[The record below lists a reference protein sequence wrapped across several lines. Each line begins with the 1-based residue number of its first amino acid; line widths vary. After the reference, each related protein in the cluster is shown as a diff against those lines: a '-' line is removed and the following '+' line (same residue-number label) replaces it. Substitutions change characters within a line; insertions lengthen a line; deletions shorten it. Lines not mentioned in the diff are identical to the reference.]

1 MLFYRYTFCQSQEI
15 AIAIIK
21 KIGSKLIIILSMLPI
36 LLYSV
41 ITPLSIGEGLVVK
54 LFQLL
59 LLQQYHIFYMWSVWE
74 HVDRLNGCHL
84 I

>member
-1 MLFYRYTFCQSQEI
+1 MLKMMMS
-15 AIAIIK
+15 
-21 KIGSKLIIILSMLPI
+21 LLPI

-41 ITPLSIGEGLVVK
+41 ITPLSIGEGLVVR

-74 HVDRLNGCHL
+74 HVYRLNGCHL

>member
-1 MLFYRYTFCQSQEI
+1 ML
-15 AIAIIK
+15 K
-21 KIGSKLIIILSMLPI
+21 MMMSMLLI

-41 ITPLSIGEGLVVK
+41 ITPLSLGEGLGVR